1 MIMSSIVTI
10 LQPRLRLDDPHDC
23 TDANDILAVFDAI
36 FDGLVRYGRN
46 GGFVPAL
53 AQHWQVSEDARVWTF
68 TLREGLIFHDGT
80 ACDAEAVC
88 LSLRRMARADKGYTL
103 GAPGVWHQYLGDA
116 VIEAKGDRTVEIRLT
131 HPIADLLDILVYG
144 YVLAPSAHERYDS
157 GETTR
162 PVGTGPYRLIEA
174 VDGQEI
180 RLERF
185 EGWHGTPPA
194 NASIRFKLEP
204 DPAKRLALL
213 LSGEA
218 QVANSLDY
226 RASMELETGGSHS
239 RTVFLVPVA
248 IIYLFNA
255 ARGPLGDP
263 RVRRALNLAV
273 DRRRLVDGVV
283 HGAAKPLAG
292 FVSPVHFGSA
302 PTPDNGP
309 DLDEARRLIVEA
321 GYADGLEIEVDCPT
335 RLPDEA
341 QALTAAVAEQLSAI
355 GVSLKVFLHEDR
367 EAYAHGVRLKKV
379 RDMCVFDSSPL
390 STFRVLAE
398 KIDARVAGSWWLGY
412 HNATVENLLDEGRR
426 STDLSEREAIYRQAY
441 RELQADPAWLYL
453 YNPLRVAGLGGSHP
467 EWRMR
472 TDGVLDVTALPPF
485 APQEPST

>member
-1 MIMSSIVTI
+1 MSSIVTI

-23 TDANDILAVFDAI
+23 TDANDVLAIFDAI
-36 FDGLVRYGRN
+36 FDGLVRYGQD
-46 GGFVPAL
+46 GGYIPGL
-53 AQHWQVSEDARVWTF
+53 AERWQVSEDARVWTF
-68 TLREGLIFHDGT
+68 TLRGGLVFHDDT
-80 ACDAEAVC
+80 PCDAEAVC

-116 VIEAKGDRTVEIRLT
+116 AIEATDDITITIRLAK
-131 HPIADLLDILVYG
+131 PIADLLDILVYG

-157 GETTR
+157 GDTTQ
-162 PVGTGPYRLIEA
+162 PVGTGPYRMIEA

-185 EGWHGTPPA
+185 ERWHGAPPV
-194 NASIRFKLEP
+194 NASLRFKLEA
-204 DPAKRLALL
+204 DPAKRLSALR
-213 LSGEA
+213 SGEA

-226 RASMELETGGSHS
+226 RGSMDLETSSGHTRAIS
-239 RTVFLVPVA
+239 LIPVA

-255 ARGPLGDP
+255 ARGPFSDP
-263 RVRRALNLAV
+263 RIRRALNLAV
-273 DRRRLVDGVV
+273 DRQALVDRVV
-283 HGAAKPLAG
+283 HGAARPLTG
-292 FVSPVHFGSA
+292 FVSPAHFGSA
-302 PTPDNGP
+302 PTVNNKP

-321 GYADGLEIEVDCPT
+321 GFADGLEIEVDCPT

-341 QALTAAVAEQLSAI
+341 QALTAAVSEQLSAI

-412 HNATVENLLDEGRR
+412 HNATVEDLLDEGRR
-426 STDLSEREAIYRQAY
+426 STDPSEREAIYQQAY
-441 RELQADPAWLYL
+441 RKLQADPAWLYL
-453 YNPLRVAGLGGSHP
+453 YNPLRVTGLAGSHP

-472 TDGVLDVTALPPF
+472 TDGVLDVTALPAF
-485 APQEPST
+485 ASQEPSA